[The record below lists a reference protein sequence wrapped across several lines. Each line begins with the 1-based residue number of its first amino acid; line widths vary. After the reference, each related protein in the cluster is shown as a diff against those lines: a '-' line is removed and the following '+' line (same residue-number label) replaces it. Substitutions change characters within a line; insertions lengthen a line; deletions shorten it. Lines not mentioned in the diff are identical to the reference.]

1 MTRSSSAM
9 DVYLEVGTKRVF
21 AGAIDWPGW
30 TRGGKDEESAL
41 QALAESAPRY
51 ARLLKAAKIDFKPPK
66 DASAFNV
73 VERVEG
79 NSTTEFGAPN
89 VALASD
95 AEPIDEATLERFQN
109 LLTAYWQGV
118 EAAIKAA
125 IGKEL
130 RKGPRGGGR
139 ELDTI
144 IHHVIDANYGYLR
157 QIAWKAKRAEDASL
171 QQAIDANRQ
180 AIHDAL
186 AAAVHDGVPEH
197 GPRGGKLW
205 KPRTF
210 VRRAAWHMLDHIWE
224 IEDRIE

>member
-1 MTRSSSAM
+1 MTRSSSAT

-30 TRGGKDEESAL
+30 SRSGRDEESAL

-51 ARLLKAAKIDFKPPK
+51 ARLLKAARIDFTAPK
-66 DASAFNV
+66 DAAEFSV
-73 VERVEG
+73 IERVEG
-79 NSTTEFGAPN
+79 NTTTDFGAPN
-89 VALASD
+89 IALPSD
-95 AEPIDEATLERFQN
+95 SEPIDAATLERFQK
-109 LLTAYWQGV
+109 LLAAYWQGI
-118 EAAIKAA
+118 EAAMAA
-125 IGKEL
+125 AKDKEL

-139 ELDTI
+139 DLDTI
-144 IHHVIDANYGYLR
+144 ILHVIDANYGYLR
-157 QIAWKAKRAEDASL
+157 QIAWKAKRSEDAGL
-171 QQAIDANRQ
+171 HQAIAENRQ
-180 AIHDAL
+180 AIRDAL

-205 KPRTF
+205 QPRTF

>member
-1 MTRSSSAM
+1 MTRSSSAT
-9 DVYLEVGTKRVF
+9 DVYLEIGTKRVF

-30 TRGGKDEESAL
+30 SRSGRDEESAL

-51 ARLLKAAKIDFKPPK
+51 ARLLKAAKIAFKPPK
-66 DASAFNV
+66 DAAAFNV

-79 NSTTEFGAPN
+79 NSTTDFGAPN
-89 VALASD
+89 IALASD
-95 AEPIDEATLERFQN
+95 SEPIDEATLERFQT
-109 LLTAYWQGV
+109 LFAAYWQGI
-118 EAAIKAA
+118 EAAVKAA
-125 IGKEL
+125 TGKEL

-157 QIAWKAKRAEDASL
+157 QIAWKAKRSEDASL
-171 QQAIDANRQ
+171 QQAIDDNRQ

-186 AAAVHDGVPEH
+186 AAAVHEGVPEH

-210 VRRAAWHMLDHIWE
+210 VRRATWHMLDHIWE

>member
-1 MTRSSSAM
+1 MTRSSSAT
-9 DVYLEVGTKRVF
+9 DVYLEIGTKRVF

-30 TRGGKDEESAL
+30 SRSGRDEESAL

-51 ARLLKAAKIDFKPPK
+51 ARLLKAAKIAFKPPK
-66 DASAFNV
+66 DAAAFNV

-79 NSTTEFGAPN
+79 NSTTDFGAPN
-89 VALASD
+89 IALASD
-95 AEPIDEATLERFQN
+95 SEPIDEATLERFQT
-109 LLTAYWQGV
+109 LFAAYWQGI
-118 EAAIKAA
+118 EAAVKAA
-125 IGKEL
+125 TGKEL

-157 QIAWKAKRAEDASL
+157 QIAWKAKRSEDASL
-171 QQAIDANRQ
+171 QQAIDDNRQ

-186 AAAVHDGVPEH
+186 AAAVHEGVPEH